1 MSDQMTP
8 AEMRETAKRLHGD
21 AGPRGT
27 IFDDQQAQ
35 DARAGAAA
43 LQALAAIRE
52 AWTVPG
58 PAPSLHRGWQ
68 HKVRRGW
75 PSLATAIEHG
85 TGANADPTVRLRI
98 LRAIDAT
105 GVLTDEHDARAL
117 ADGLAPL
124 IAAERANARGTT

>member
-1 MSDQMTP
+1 MTEYTP
-8 AEMRETAKRLHGD
+8 DNMRETAKRLHGD

-27 IFDDQQAQ
+27 VFDDQQAQ

-43 LQALAAIRE
+43 LEALAAIRE

-75 PSLATAIEHG
+75 PSLAMAIEHG
-85 TGANADPTVRLRI
+85 TGTSTDPTVWLRI

-124 IAAERANARGTT
+124 IAAELADARRTA